1 MPPVFLDYDQAA
13 LEEQYTVT
21 SEKLQPMRDRREA
34 RVLARCNEVRETR
47 PRLLDFVYGI
57 HPRERIDL
65 YPTDDDFAPLV
76 IFIHGGYWKSR
87 SKDQFAYLAPTFT
100 DRGFNFA
107 AVGYPLAPEAKLTD
121 IVESCRAAVHW
132 LLNYPSGLRFD
143 PTRVHVVGHS
153 AGAHLAA
160 MMMAT
165 DWTRHSLPATAI
177 KSASCISGLYDLAP
191 LRLVRQLSEL
201 RIDAGEVERLSP
213 ARLVPPKH
221 GRLVCAV
228 GGAEKDEFH
237 RHTAELA
244 QSWKKRGIPV
254 QQVPVPEHHHFN
266 VLDALVDPKA
276 ALHKAVMAE
285 VGARRRDI

>member
-21 SEKLQPMRDRREA
+21 SEKLRPMRDAREA
-34 RVLARCNEVRETR
+34 RVLARCDEVRGTH
-47 PRLLDFVYGI
+47 PRLLDLVYGV

-76 IFIHGGYWKSR
+76 IFMHGGYWKSR

-121 IVESCRAAVHW
+121 IVDSCRAAVHW

-165 DWTRHSLPATAI
+165 DWTRHALPATAI

-191 LRLVRQLSEL
+191 LRLVRQLAEL
-201 RIDAGEVERLSP
+201 RIDAAEVERLSP
-213 ARLVPPKH
+213 ARLIPPRH

-237 RHTAELA
+237 RHAAELA
-244 QSWKKRGIPV
+244 QGWKKRGIPV
-254 QQVPVPEHHHFN
+254 RQVAVPKHHHFN
-266 VLDALVDPKA
+266 VLDALTDPRA
-276 ALHKAVMAE
+276 ALHRAVMAE
-285 VGARRRDI
+285 IGARRRGV

>member
-13 LEEQYTVT
+13 LEDQYTVT
-21 SEKLQPMRDRREA
+21 NEKLRPLRDAREA
-34 RVLARCNEVRETR
+34 RVLAACDEVRERR
-47 PRLLDFVYGI
+47 PRLLDLVYGI

-107 AVGYPLAPEAKLTD
+107 TVGYPLAPEAKLTD

-143 PTRVHVVGHS
+143 PTRVHVIGHS
-153 AGAHLAA
+153 AGGHLAA
-160 MMMAT
+160 MMAAT

-177 KSASCISGLYDLAP
+177 KSATCISGLYDLAP
-191 LRLVRQLSEL
+191 LRLVRQLTEL

-213 ARLVPPKH
+213 ARLVPPGH
-221 GRLVCAV
+221 MRLVCAV
-228 GGAEKDEFH
+228 GGQESAEFR

-244 QSWKKRGIPV
+244 ESWKKRRIPV
-254 QQVPVPEHHHFN
+254 TQVPTPKHHHFN

-276 ALHKAVMAE
+276 PLHRAMMAE
-285 VGARRRDI
+285 IGAARRSV